1 MHKCIIEEAP
11 NSKEYLV
18 GLINQIC
25 ELAYHSYQID
35 IPAEVRLNV
44 IVEVLEHYGN
54 HISVYNVSMNGIDP
68 YKVLAWAG
76 IRLYKLILE
85 FNREMAEEVLACTF
99 VALERTL
106 KSEGKTVPQRFI
118 QKLFKMTIAEYSNKS
133 DIGIGANGLYV
144 AFRMASLS
152 EYIMEDL

>member
-1 MHKCIIEEAP
+1 MPKSIIDEAS

-25 ELAYHSYQID
+25 ELAYYSYKID
-35 IPAEVRLNV
+35 IPSEIRLN
-44 IVEVLEHYGN
+44 IIIEVLEHYGN
-54 HISVYNVSMNGIDP
+54 HVSIYNVPMNGIDP
-68 YKVLAWAG
+68 YKVLAWSG
-76 IRLYKLILE
+76 IRLYTSVLD
-85 FNREMAEEVLACTF
+85 FNRDMAEQVLSCTF

-106 KSEGKTVPQRFI
+106 KSEGKAVPQKFI
-118 QKLFKMTIAEYSNKS
+118 QKLFKMIVSEHSNKS